1 MNILILLTKHGLTG
15 EKRTK
20 LARKIDKKDGNAMSN
35 GKQIDMNRLKDRA
48 RHRWLGIF
56 QALAPTLSEA
66 AQKVGKH
73 VPCPVHGGHDGF
85 RLFGQADRGYSDGLG
100 ICNTCQAFSKDG
112 RRTALDGFG
121 LLSWANGWSFRES
134 LEAVDNYLSD
144 NSQVLNNIIQSVEK
158 QSAPKTN
165 RNKSGKAKAVYAQM
179 ANSRIEPSK
188 THIAYLKK
196 RGIEGAANIKSE
208 SILFS
213 DGIIY
218 KNGFKAPAIL
228 GKFTNIQNEVLGLH
242 QIYLTPDGDKLNQ
255 LPNGD
260 PCECKR
266 FLRKSDTLKGG
277 AIRFGNA
284 GRVLAVGE
292 GLETM
297 LAVALAF
304 NSRSIAA
311 ACTASLLSQVEVPE
325 HVEKLVIYADKDRSG
340 EGGRAANALFEREKR
355 RRVVEIRNPRPKIP
369 VNSKGIDW
377 LDIYNMNGNL
387 LA

>member
-1 MNILILLTKHGLTG
+1 
-15 EKRTK
+15 
-20 LARKIDKKDGNAMSN
+20 MSN
-35 GKQIDMNRLKDRA
+35 GKQINIGELKARA

-56 QALAPTLSEA
+56 QALAPTLTEA
-66 AQKVGKH
+66 SQKAGKH
-73 VPCPVHGGHDGF
+73 VPCPVHGGRDGF
-85 RLFGQADRGYSDGLG
+85 RLFGQNDTGYPDGLG
-100 ICNTCQAFSKDG
+100 ICNSCQSFVKG
-112 RRTALDGFG
+112 GGRTALDGFG

-144 NSQVLNNIIQSVEK
+144 NSQAFNNIIQSVEK

-165 RNKSGKAKAVYAQM
+165 KNKSGKAKAVYAQI
-179 ANSRIEPSK
+179 ANSKIEPSK
-188 THIAYLKK
+188 VHIAYLKR
-196 RGIEGAANIKSE
+196 RGIEGAAKIKSE

-228 GKFTNIQNEVLGLH
+228 GKFTNVKNEVLGLH

-255 LPNGD
+255 LPNGE

-266 FLRKSDTLKGG
+266 FLKKADTLAGG

-311 ACTASLLSQVEVPE
+311 ACTASLLAKIEIPE
-325 HVEKLVIYADKDRSG
+325 HVEKLLIYADKDRSG
-340 EGGRAANALFEREKR
+340 EGERAANELLEREKYER
-355 RRVVEIRNPRPKIP
+355 EVEIRLPAMKIP
-369 VNSKGIDW
+369 EKSKGVDW
-377 LDIYNMNGNL
+377 LDAHM
-387 LA
+387 AWT